1 MQGTTRHA
9 ALLLAALL
17 AAHLSL
23 SSAASHGS
31 KVTLK
36 LTDNM
41 KLPSAYAGDTFSG
54 AKTYSLGSNVGEKN
68 AIMDTFVFVVGETK
82 LLQVCRPCAGDEST
96 CLLAMR
102 ALAWGCEGGENR
114 EKGVRVLGHDSGS

>member
-1 MQGTTRHA
+1 MHGTTCHA
-9 ALLLAALL
+9 ALLATLL

-41 KLPSAYAGDTFSG
+41 KLPSAYAGDAISG
-54 AKTYSLGSNVGEKN
+54 AKTYQYDANVGEKN

-82 LLQVCRPCAGDEST
+82 LLQVCRRCERLLGD
-96 CLLAMR
+96 A
-102 ALAWGCEGGENR
+102 CEGGESR
-114 EKGVRVLGHDSGS
+114 ERGMRVHVHHSQS